1 MVALQDRYLNLIT
14 SQHRD
19 KPKYTAMLS
28 ALLQHSGDIF
38 SVAVYMDDE
47 FDLDNAVGA
56 QQDILGEIVGQ
67 SRTVDFQPDKGL
79 SPVLDN
85 YAYLNLLRAKIAKN
99 MWKGHIEDLREI
111 WLTLFGKPIII
122 QDNQDMTIDV
132 VVVGIYDQITKN
144 LIQKGYIVPKPQSVG
159 VNYAFADDAVFGY
172 DMETSTVKG
181 YDHAEWMNQ
190 SPLDSFSYDMMDDD
204 QKLYGYDKGSWT

>member
-1 MVALQDRYLNLIT
+1 MALKDSYLSLIT
-14 SQHRD
+14 SQHKD
-19 KPKYTAMLS
+19 KPKYSAMMS
-28 ALLQHSGDIF
+28 ALLQHSEDIF

-47 FDLDNAVGA
+47 FDLDSAVGA

-67 SRTVDFQPDKGL
+67 SRTVDFQPAKGL

-99 MWKGHIEDLREI
+99 MWKGRTEDLREM
-111 WLTLFGKPIII
+111 WLTLFGTPIII

-132 VVVGIYDQITKN
+132 VVVGLYDQISKD
-144 LIQKGYIVPKPQSVG
+144 LIQNGYIVPKPQSVKI
-159 VNYAFADDAVFGY
+159 NYAFADDAVFGY

-181 YDHAEWMNQ
+181 YDHAYWMNPN
-190 SPLDSFSYDMMDDD
+190 PLDSFSYDMEDDK
-204 QKLYGYDKGSWT
+204 QRMYGYEKGYWT